1 MRALVLGGNRYIGMQ
16 LLYELAAQGHEVT
29 VMNSH
34 LADMPDGTRRL
45 HGDRRVPG
53 VLEQVLGPYRD
64 DFDVIYD
71 NTSYV
76 VGDVEP
82 LVGLFQGRIRSYVF
96 TSSAAVYRRS
106 YIQPVDEKSRTHDPG
121 DEDPRKAYGVGKVRC
136 ERYLFEQHE
145 SADFPATSL
154 RVSHTI
160 GPRSPLASREP
171 AFFARLEQGRPILI
185 PGDGFPFV
193 HLVDVADVARCLVAV
208 ASTGRAAGNAYN
220 VAGPEITSVAGCVH
234 LMGRAAGVSPQLV
247 NVPMAL
253 ARRANPPLV
262 HWGEALMG
270 GNILSTAKADEDL
283 GWRPEVGLEAA
294 YRRSYEWWSTVGRD
308 QYEYDF
314 SGDEALLKELDSHV
328 P

>member
-1 MRALVLGGNRYIGMQ
+1 MRALVLGGNRYIGLQ

-34 LADMPDGTRRL
+34 LAALPEGTRRL

-53 VLEQVLGPYRD
+53 VLEEVLGPYRD

-76 VGDVEP
+76 VADVEP
-82 LVGLFQGRIRSYVF
+82 LVALFQGRVSHYVF

-106 YIQPVDEKSRTHDPG
+106 FIQPVTEESRTHDPA
-121 DEDPRKAYGVGKVRC
+121 DDDPRKAYGVGKVRC
-136 ERYLFEQHE
+136 ERYLFDRQQ
-145 SADFPATSL
+145 SLGFPATSL

-193 HLVDVADVARCLVAV
+193 HLIDVADVARCMVAV
-208 ASTGRAAGNAYN
+208 SGREVAVGQAYN
-220 VAGPEITSVAGCVH
+220 VAGPEITSVAGCIQ
-234 LMGRAAGVSPQLV
+234 LMGRAAGASPRVV
-247 NVPMAL
+247 NVPMEV
-253 ARRANPPLV
+253 ARGANPPLV
-262 HWGEALMG
+262 HWGEAVMG
-270 GNILSTAKADEDL
+270 GTILSIEKAARDL
-283 GWRPEVGLEAA
+283 GWKPATGLESA
-294 YRRSYEWWSTVGRD
+294 YRRSFDWWSTAGREL
-308 QYEYDF
+308 YEYDF
-314 SGDEALLKELDSHV
+314 SRDEALLAQLG
-328 P
+328 